1 MKIRNKFKKYFIV
14 TLVLAFVVALSGC
27 GSKKTVDMNELG
39 ANEKYNYE
47 NKNMGFAIQFP
58 KEFIYFQTQRK
69 DGPDYTDLEF
79 FVPTSD
85 MKYTQEIPGYG
96 KPVVVRVFK
105 KDAFDKNTDKTYKKM
120 GEKGDSVYTVK
131 FWDEAPADWKAK
143 WNDNM
148 KSEIEKSLH
157 F

>member
-1 MKIRNKFKKYFIV
+1 MKIKKYSII
-14 TLVLAFVVALSGC
+14 TLALVFVAVLSGC
-27 GSKKTVDMNELG
+27 GNKKTVDIDMNELG
-39 ANEKYNYE
+39 ANGKYNYE
-47 NKNMGFAIQFP
+47 NKDLGFAIQFP

-69 DGPDYTDLEF
+69 DASDYADLEF

-85 MKYTQEIPGYG
+85 VKYVQEISGYG

-105 KDAFDKNTDKTYKKM
+105 KDAFDKNTDKSYQKI
-120 GEKGDSVYTVK
+120 GERGNSVYTVK

-148 KSEIEKSLH
+148 RSEIEKSLR